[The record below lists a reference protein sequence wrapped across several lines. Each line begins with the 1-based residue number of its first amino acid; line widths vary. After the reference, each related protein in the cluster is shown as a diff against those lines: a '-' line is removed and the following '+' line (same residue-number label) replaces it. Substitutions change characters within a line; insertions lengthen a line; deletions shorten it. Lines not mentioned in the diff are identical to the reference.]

1 MTEGRIEDVDHGDS
15 RSSVEFTRTAK
26 GVITPKVK
34 VYSGDADPKQMD
46 HVLSQAIRIY
56 EAALIYAEQRGSEL

>member
-1 MTEGRIEDVDHGDS
+1 MIEEYDHGDS

-34 VYSGDADPKQMD
+34 VYSHDVDAKQLD
-46 HVLSQAIRIY
+46 AILTQAKRIF
-56 EAALIYAEQRGSEL
+56 EDALIYAEERGAGL

>member
-1 MTEGRIEDVDHGDS
+1 MNEHNEHDASDS

-34 VYSGDADPKQMD
+34 IYSGDITPNDLD
-46 HVLSQAIRIY
+46 LVLLQAKRIF
-56 EAALIYAEQRGSEL
+56 EEALIYAEQRGEEV